1 MESVRL
7 DLLDVLGRGYV
18 VEHCIAA
25 FNSMQEERLYRIY
38 VTDSLKALIKADK
51 RYYDFIDRKPVKKR
65 TYDEIMDEVWGKIL
79 KE

>member
-1 MESVRL
+1 
-7 DLLDVLGRGYV
+7 
-18 VEHCIAA
+18 
-25 FNSMQEERLYRIY
+25 MQEERLYRIY

-65 TYDEIMDEVWGKIL
+65 SYDEIMDEVWGKIL